1 MNTREEI
8 LEHLKEMLGKEVTAL
23 DMYEEISRSL
33 ENEQLKTFFSDFA
46 KEEEKHVELVKEL
59 IALVKEGMHGEW
71 RVGSPV

>member
-1 MNTREEI
+1 
-8 LEHLKEMLGKEVTAL
+8 MLGMEVTAQ

-33 ENEQLKTFFSDFA
+33 KDGQLRTFFSDFV